1 MFVYL
6 CNNLTNFIMKVCISC
21 NQLTDNFSK
30 DSRRKD
36 GLYSRCKPC
45 FNLYT
50 KERNAQNPERVK
62 EIVNKSYQ
70 KNKHNRPKQKRIKE
84 NISIYNKRNS
94 DKNPEKVAAYNY
106 MKRRIKPIKGQERHH
121 WSYLEVNWLDVIFLS
136 RAQHRLL
143 HSYMRYN
150 KDAFSYTSTKDKAIP
165 IQWQGI
171 ELNTKQLHLDFISV
185 VIGL

>member
-1 MFVYL
+1 
-6 CNNLTNFIMKVCISC
+6 MKVCISC

-45 FNLYT
+45 FNLYA

-62 EIVNKSYQ
+62 EIVKKSYQ
-70 KNKHNRPKQKRIKE
+70 KNKHNRVKPERTKE
-84 NISIYNKRNS
+84 QQAKYNKANS

-106 MKRRIKPIKGQERHH
+106 MKRRIKPIEGKERHH
-121 WSYLEVNWLDVIFLS
+121 WSYLKDNWLDVIFLS
-136 RAQHRLL
+136 RAEHKQL
-143 HSYMRYN
+143 HKHMRYN
-150 KDAFSYTSTKDKAIP
+150 RNTLAYTSTNDKAIP
-165 IQWQGI
+165 LQWQGV
-171 ELNTKQLHLDFISV
+171 ELNTKQLHLDFLSV